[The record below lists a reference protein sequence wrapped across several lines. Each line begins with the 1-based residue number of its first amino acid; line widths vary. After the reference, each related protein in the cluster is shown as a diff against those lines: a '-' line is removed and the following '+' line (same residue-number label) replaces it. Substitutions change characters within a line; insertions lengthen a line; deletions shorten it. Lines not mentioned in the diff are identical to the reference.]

1 MEISYVCSV
10 ECREEFHTEFK
21 GKLLTIPIMAVN
33 QADPGQIRFG
43 HCYCFIPSL
52 QIVEVH
58 YATTKA
64 G

>member
-1 MEISYVCSV
+1 MCSV
-10 ECREEFHTEFK
+10 ECREEFEIEFK
-21 GKLLTIPIMAVN
+21 GNLLTLPIMVVN

-43 HCYCFIPSL
+43 HCNFFIPAM
-52 QIVEVH
+52 QNVEVH